1 MPEPSPTRDDV
12 RALILAHVE
21 TPLAAD
27 DLAADLPLG
36 EQGVGL
42 DSIAIV
48 ELLLEGEERWG
59 VPVLDLI
66 EGPPLRVGD
75 VVEHFAGP

>member
-1 MPEPSPTRDDV
+1 VPAPPDDV

-21 TPLAAD
+21 TPVAPE
-27 DLAADLPLG
+27 DLTDDLPLG
-36 EQGVGL
+36 EGGVGL
-42 DSIAIV
+42 DSIAVV

-66 EGPPLRVGD
+66 EGPPLRIGD
-75 VVEHFAGP
+75 VVEHFARP

>member
-1 MPEPSPTRDDV
+1 MPAPPDDV

-21 TPLAAD
+21 APMAPE
-27 DLAADLPLG
+27 DLADELPLG
-36 EQGVGL
+36 EGGVGL

-48 ELLLEGEERWG
+48 ELLLEGEERWD
-59 VPVLDLI
+59 VAVLDLI

-75 VVEHFAGP
+75 VVEHFAAR